1 MATLR
6 TVMDERSVPDCLPAP
21 GPQTGLVLR
30 PTPTL
35 PSAGPMNLQP
45 SAFQGPARTTAMI
58 AEAEASLPAP
68 HPRDRASADGVGS
81 KAELFQTT
89 SEDELAATTV
99 GLLSSRAGPSQLN
112 RQRSHDSN
120 DGHDELSR
128 PTAPALHASQQQAML
143 QQQVL
148 IVLARMYISNLL
160 AIRH

>member
-1 MATLR
+1 
-6 TVMDERSVPDCLPAP
+6 
-21 GPQTGLVLR
+21 
-30 PTPTL
+30 
-35 PSAGPMNLQP
+35 MNLQP